1 MKLIKNTAFIIY
13 VVLVVFV
20 GLEIFLRIYN
30 PIPLRVKGDKIILT
44 SNRKFIINNDKIPVL
59 DKVIVHTKNSLGFR
73 GPEKP
78 LNFDE
83 YLSIITVGG
92 STTEVSL
99 ISDHATWQSQL
110 ERLLDKN
117 FRNIWI
123 NNAGMDGH
131 STFGHKILLEDHL
144 IKIKPKII
152 LFYVG
157 INEAT
162 KHLNRFDVI
171 GLRNNNL
178 LMKMYRNSE
187 VLSLSVNIYR
197 YFKAQ
202 KMNVTHKYLDL
213 REGKNNYL
221 YLSDEFI
228 DGELKKLN
236 EYLEDYEKRLE
247 DLIHICKINNIDPIL
262 MTQPLLLGY
271 GFDDITG
278 ADLEKVKLDEYC
290 NGKLQWVKLQS
301 FNDITMKVA
310 HRNEVFLID
319 LANKLPKSSLYFYD
333 GVHYTNEGCSRI
345 GEIVASELTK
355 YLSVKYFDFWRSK

>member
-1 MKLIKNTAFIIY
+1 MIKNTAFIIY

-20 GLEIFLRIYN
+20 GLEIFLRFYN

-44 SNRKFIINNDKIPVL
+44 SNRKFIMNNDKIPVL

-73 GPEKP
+73 GQEKP

-99 ISDHATWQSQL
+99 ISDHATWQSRL

-187 VLSLSVNIYR
+187 VLSLGVNIYR

-213 REGKNNYL
+213 REGKSNYL

-271 GFDDITG
+271 GFDDVTG
-278 ADLEKVKLDEYC
+278 TDLEKVKLDEYC